1 MPSVEENTQRGH
13 EGKLLYPVQ
22 DSAKP
27 WAENTVEPQCTVC
40 FCEAFRD
47 SLKEAR
53 IGAKEIAQCLK
64 SA

>member
-1 MPSVEENTQRGH
+1 MPSVEEDNQRGH
-13 EGKLLYPVQ
+13 EEKLLHPVQ

-47 SLKEAR
+47 SLKVAR
-53 IGAKEIAQCLK
+53 IGAKEIPQCLK